1 MDFGYPPEAEAYR
14 EKVQAFLAEH
24 LPADWNGLGGLPVEQ
39 AEEFTR
45 QWRRT
50 LHEHG
55 YLAVA
60 WPKEYGGGG
69 PSPPEAGGLARG
81 CAQAGGAPSGAPRV
95 FRRPKGG
102 TTPPPWGTR
111 RTR

>member
-1 MDFGYPPEAEAYR
+1 MEFGYPPEAEAYR

-24 LPADWNGLGGLPVEQ
+24 LPADWSGLGGLPVEQ
-39 AEEFTR
+39 ADEFTK

-60 WPKEYGGGG
+60 WPKEYGGAGL
-69 PSPPEAGGLARG
+69 SPIETGIVAEGFAKAGGRQRG
-81 CAQAGGAPSGAPRV
+81 PKQGCGHQMGGD
-95 FRRPKGG
+95 
-102 TTPPPWGTR
+102 T
-111 RTR
+111 